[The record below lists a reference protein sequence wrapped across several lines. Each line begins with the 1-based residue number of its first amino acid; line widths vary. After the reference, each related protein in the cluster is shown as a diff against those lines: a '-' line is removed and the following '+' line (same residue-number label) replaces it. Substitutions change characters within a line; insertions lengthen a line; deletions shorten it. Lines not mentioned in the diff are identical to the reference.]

1 VVGLPAAFADD
12 AAERE
17 EIAHIAISRARFHR
31 QQQLDRIIL
40 VGDSDCDVTTAA
52 RLGLGLVGIAA
63 DGNDAVLRAA
73 GAQLVLR
80 DYQDFATF
88 MRILETARPGA

>member
-1 VVGLPAAFADD
+1 
-12 AAERE
+12 
-17 EIAHIAISRARFHR
+17 
-31 QQQLDRIIL
+31 

-52 RLGLGLVGIAA
+52 RLGLGFVGIAA

-80 DYQDFATF
+80 DYTGFRHIHEDTRNCQAGGVNLSGGI
-88 MRILETARPGA
+88 REKISVHLAIGGAR

>member
-1 VVGLPAAFADD
+1 VVGLRAAFADD

-17 EIAHIAISRARFHR
+17 EIARIAIFRARFYH

-40 VGDSDCDVTTAA
+40 VADSDCDVTTAA
-52 RLGLGLVGIAA
+52 RLGLGFVGIAA

-73 GAQLVLR
+73 GGQLVLG
-80 DYQDFATF
+80 DYEDF
-88 MRILETARPGA
+88 PHS